1 MITISERRTNF
12 LCLLPSLGRGG
23 AETQVVDLING
34 LNNSI
39 FDKHLVVFESNLSL
53 ARKIDKNINFHHISR
68 SQYGLLTV
76 AIKIAAL
83 IDEKKIDVIHCS
95 LQVALLV
102 GWLAKFFSKKKPRL
116 VVTLHTTINRNLKN
130 EIIDKLVYQWLLRSC
145 ESIIFV
151 CNNQLEFLS
160 RKYSFIKNKSAVIY
174 NGIDSSYFDPQLFV
188 DSRAVVRRQM
198 GLNETDI
205 VLCNI
210 AGFRPEK
217 GQSILVSAFVE
228 VLVRIPTAVLLFV
241 GGGATKSEIEK
252 KVKELGL
259 EARVKFLG
267 VLDDVRPVLS
277 IATLSVQASTAVETF
292 SIAMLESLSMGVPMV
307 ATNIGGTSEA
317 IIQGIS
323 GELVESGDVG
333 SLARSIIKIAEN
345 RNGENFSSKLC
356 RNLVIERFSKAHM
369 VFCYEKHFFHENT
382 TIKAQ

>member
-1 MITISERRTNF
+1 M
-12 LCLLPSLGRGG
+12 
-23 AETQVVDLING
+23 QVVDLING

-39 FDKHLVVFESNLSL
+39 FNKHLVVFESNLSL
-53 ARKIDKNINFHHISR
+53 VSKIDKNINFHHISR
-68 SQYGLLTV
+68 TQYGLLNV
-76 AIKIAAL
+76 SRKIATL

-102 GWLAKFFSKKKPRL
+102 GWLAKLFSKKKPRL
-116 VVTLHTTINRNLKN
+116 IVTLHTTINRNLKN
-130 EIIDKLVYQWLLRSC
+130 EIFYRLLYQWLMRSC

-151 CNNQLEFLS
+151 CNNQLKFFS
-160 RKYSFIKNKSAVIY
+160 KKYSFIKNKSAVIY

-188 DSRAVVRRQM
+188 DSRAVIRRQM
-198 GLNETDI
+198 GLNETDV

-217 GQSILVSAFVE
+217 GQSILLSAFVE

-277 IATLSVQASTAVETF
+277 ISTLSVQASTAVETF

-323 GELVESGDVG
+323 GGLVESGDVG